1 MKLSYEF
8 RPFFL
13 IPAVLG
19 LAVLTACDDALV
31 STHSTSTATSTVT
44 VNGKTVYSSG
54 GKLEINGTTVTLNGK
69 TVSEGT
75 VQGKEPV
82 ETRDLAAFTGV
93 ELRTIASVE
102 IKVGEKHRCT
112 ITADENL
119 LPLIKTEIVG
129 GTLQLIP
136 GESYSSSNPV
146 SISIEM
152 PVVQKACLMGSGSMT
167 LRDVAVEALNL
178 EI

>member
-1 MKLSYEF
+1 M
-8 RPFFL
+8 FL

-19 LAVLTACDDALV
+19 LAVLSACYDLVV
-31 STHSTSTATSTVT
+31 STHSTSTVT

-112 ITADENL
+112 ITASGTAKSL
-119 LPLIKTEIVG
+119 SAIVSG
-129 GTLQLIP
+129 AGDIRAQELQSEKGVVRILGT
-136 GESYSSSNPV
+136 GNADVWVESELEAEVNGAGNISYRGAVTQVKSSV
-146 SISIEM
+146 RVAGSIN
-152 PVVQKACLMGSGSMT
+152 K
-167 LRDVAVEALNL
+167 R
-178 EI
+178 